1 MAARWQGGKV
11 DRIVADS
18 RMLLARDDALLA
30 DILLDPFAV
39 RRDNVW
45 QQYHLFSRLTTDT
58 KSKIID
64 SLASDTSENRFTS
77 MPC

>member
-1 MAARWQGGKV
+1 LAAGWEDGQV
-11 DRIVADS
+11 NRIVADGG
-18 RMLLARDDALLA
+18 MLLEWVDALLA

-39 RRDNVW
+39 RRDKVW

-64 SLASDTSENRFTS
+64 SLASGISENRFTS
-77 MPC
+77 MRC